1 MSRRPGPAA
10 TRRTALAGALG
21 GVLVVAG
28 CDADD
33 PASTPSP
40 TAETTTQTPDDPDEA
55 LVDEVVAELD
65 ALIAFNEAAAAA
77 RPAIG
82 PWPTAFATLHRAH
95 REVLSDEGF
104 SATAPQIRGN
114 ARAVGRQVTSREQA
128 AQRQLADWSVA
139 AESGPLA
146 RLLASM
152 SAAVAQQLS
161 APARGV
167 G

>member
-1 MSRRPGPAA
+1 VSRRPGLKA

-21 GVLVVAG
+21 GLLVGAG
-28 CDADD
+28 CDADESASSATPTPTSTT
-33 PASTPSP
+33 PAP
-40 TAETTTQTPDDPDEA
+40 EDPDQA

-82 PWPTAFATLHRAH
+82 PWPAAFASLHRAH
-95 REVLSDEGF
+95 RAVLSDEGF

-114 ARAVGRQVTSREQA
+114 ARAVGRQVTSREQD
-128 AQRQLADWSVA
+128 AQRRLADWAVA

-152 SAAVAQQLS
+152 SAAVAQQLA
-161 APARGV
+161 APPRGV